1 MKRLITILLLIAMI
15 MTFSIGANATDKEP
29 YMSVSGTKEATET
42 QMELAANLSKDG
54 LAVNRTVEEALATVQ
69 GARSTNWIYTDRYFY
84 YYGQEQNYTCG
95 PASVRMA
102 LRNITGEEYSESVIS
117 AGCNTTASEGTYL
130 ADMVTYINSMQNHN
144 TYIAK
149 YKDTKATMKSNLYK
163 GIVNWDAPPIVGLK
177 ETTSDGWNYN
187 LGGHF
192 VVVYGVYSNQKK
204 YAVTDP
210 WSGFIGDSA
219 NRDITVSVNMMYTA
233 YSAVNIGY
241 MF

>member
-1 MKRLITILLLIAMI
+1 
-15 MTFSIGANATDKEP
+15 
-29 YMSVSGTKEATET
+29 
-42 QMELAANLSKDG
+42 
-54 LAVNRTVEEALATVQ
+54 
-69 GARSTNWIYTDRYFY
+69 
-84 YYGQEQNYTCG
+84 
-95 PASVRMA
+95 
-102 LRNITGEEYSESVIS
+102 
-117 AGCNTTASEGTYL
+117 
-130 ADMVTYINSMQNHN
+130 
-144 TYIAK
+144 
-149 YKDTKATMKSNLYK
+149 MKSNLYK